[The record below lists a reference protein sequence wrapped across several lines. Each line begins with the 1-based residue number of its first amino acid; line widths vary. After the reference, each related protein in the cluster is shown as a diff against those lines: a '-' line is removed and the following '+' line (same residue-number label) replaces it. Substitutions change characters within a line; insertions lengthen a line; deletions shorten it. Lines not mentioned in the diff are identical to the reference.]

1 MKSVYEVGYSAYPLG
16 TAHRGFG
23 SEMHMAL
30 DGQGRSQ
37 IGLGKGGRRA
47 APAVEAAR
55 AMYVAVFRS
64 FILLRIVY
72 LQFLEF
78 LFGRLK
84 TVGPEVGSDT
94 IYTNKD
100 KYTPTSRGNVFA
112 SPI

>member
-37 IGLGKGGRRA
+37 IGLGEGGRRA

-55 AMYVAVFRS
+55 ATYIAALKS
-64 FILLRIVY
+64 FIVLLV
-72 LQFLEF
+72 LDLCVSSV
-78 LFGRLK
+78 L
-84 TVGPEVGSDT
+84 
-94 IYTNKD
+94 
-100 KYTPTSRGNVFA
+100 
-112 SPI
+112 